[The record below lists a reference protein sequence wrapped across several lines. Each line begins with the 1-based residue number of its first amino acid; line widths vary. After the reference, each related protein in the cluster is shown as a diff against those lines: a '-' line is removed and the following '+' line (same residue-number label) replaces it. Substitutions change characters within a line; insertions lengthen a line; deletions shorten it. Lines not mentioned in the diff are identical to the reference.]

1 MRLIR
6 TITYTLLT
14 MITLVVIS
22 SCSTQKNT
30 ANSRAWKAFTARYNT
45 YFNGHQA
52 YIEGYKTKVDGNKDN
67 YTDFLPLL
75 PIGNKSSQSL
85 GKGNFETCVTKM
97 EKTIQ
102 LHSIKR
108 KPEMKRGHKMT
119 QKEKKYRERTE
130 FNPFLKTAW
139 MLMGYAQMQK
149 GDFIEAASTFS
160 YIENLYRTEPEIQ
173 NRARAMLAL
182 CYIQLSW
189 YYDAED
195 LLRKIERDKIP
206 EAARKEYNT
215 AMADF
220 HLKQKHWEEALPY
233 LQREIP
239 HMKYAIEKARGYFLL
254 GQIYKTLGM
263 KDEAYRA
270 FQKCMRKSPSYE
282 MKLNAMVQQTEVM
295 PQGDNTKK
303 IKKLTHL
310 TKQTGNKKFLDQIYY
325 AIGNIHLSTPDTAKA
340 LEAYEMGAAKVET
353 KGLAY
358 ASLMLQMGD
367 IYWARERFAK
377 ARTCYNNGV
386 SIIDKEH
393 ERYADVSSRSKV
405 LDKLAPPSETIFTQ
419 DSMRHLAQMPES
431 ERLAVI
437 DKAIELEKKRQKELK
452 AQRADSIARN
462 RQNNG
467 TTGNSNNTQGE
478 DKKNSSNTANANDGA
493 EWYFY
498 NQQSVM
504 QGKEQFSR
512 IWGNRKNE
520 DNWRRS
526 NKSVL
531 ANINNTEIDYD
542 QQDSIDNANNGAV
555 ADSLQSDTATTKG
568 KKNKDKTLS
577 SDEEKLTREYY
588 LEQLPLTPE
597 KMAESDTLL
606 KKALYEAGVVEKD
619 YLDNYS
625 LAKRTLLRCLNDYPE
640 FQPMDELLY
649 HLYLMELHWG
659 QKTDYEYYKGKLT
672 NEFPESQYTL
682 LINDP
687 YYEENARFG
696 KHIEDSLYAAT
707 YDAYKNSDYLTISAN
722 CAISAERFPK
732 GENRPKFM
740 FFDAMSKLRE
750 RDLRSFVDEM
760 RQIVKDYP
768 QDKISEIA
776 GMMVKGIEA
785 GRQPA
790 GGGYDIMALLMQ
802 RDEQTGDETEQ
813 ALKSDTLFTERQTDY
828 TFILTYSRDSVDE
841 GKLVYEI
848 SRFNFTNFL
857 VRNFDIE
864 LTQDMG
870 QMQMRIA
877 GFYNFDEAHT
887 YEQKLF
893 QDSAF
898 KSVAKSVEP
907 LIISD
912 HNLKLI
918 NMKYSWEQYKEFYQ
932 QYYVPSEVKE
942 DLKFDNKPD
951 NFIWDEYED
960 ADDGTTDVNNDNN
973 SDDDDDDD
981 GYYGGDDDEDEDDG
995 WY

>member
-1 MRLIR
+1 MRHIK
-6 TITYTLLT
+6 TIIIYTLLT

-22 SCSTQKNT
+22 SCSTHKNT
-30 ANSRAWKAFTARYNT
+30 ANTRAWKAFTARYNT
-45 YFNGHQA
+45 YFNGHQS
-52 YIEGYKTKVDGNKDN
+52 YIEGYKTKIDGNKDN

-75 PIGNKSSQSL
+75 PVANKSSQSL
-85 GKGNFETCVTKM
+85 GKGNFETCITKM

-108 KPEMKRGHKMT
+108 KPDLKRGHKMT
-119 QKEKKYRERTE
+119 PKEKKYRERTE

-160 YIENLYRTEPEIQ
+160 YIENLYRTEPEIRD
-173 NRARAMLAL
+173 RARAMLAL

-206 EAARKEYNT
+206 DAARKEYNT
-215 AMADF
+215 AMTDF
-220 HLKQKHWEEALPY
+220 HLKQKHWNEAIPY
-233 LQREIP
+233 LQKEIP
-239 HMKYAIEKARGYFLL
+239 QMKYSAEKARGYFLL

-270 FQKCMRKSPSYE
+270 FQKCMKKASSYE
-282 MKLNAMVQQTEVM
+282 MRLNAMVQQTEVM
-295 PQGDNTKK
+295 PAGDNTKK
-303 IKKLTHL
+303 IKKLTSL
-310 TKQTGNKKFLDQIYY
+310 TRQTGNKKYLDQIYY
-325 AIGNIHLSTPDTAKA
+325 AIGNIYLSVPDTAKA

-377 ARTCYNNGV
+377 ARSCYNSGV
-386 SIIDKEH
+386 SIIGKEH
-393 ERYADVSSRSKV
+393 ERYQEISSRSKI
-405 LDKLAPPSETIFTQ
+405 LDKLAGPSEVIFVQ
-419 DSMRHLAQMPES
+419 DSVRQLAQMPES
-431 ERLAVI
+431 ERLAII

-467 TTGNSNNTQGE
+467 ATGNSNNNSSD
-478 DKKNSSNTANANDGA
+478 DKKAPSNTANANDGA

-498 NQQSVM
+498 NQQSVI
-504 QGKEQFSR
+504 QGKEQFTR

-520 DNWRRS
+520 DDWRRS

-531 ANINNTEIDYD
+531 AVTENSDIDYD
-542 QQDSIDNANNGAV
+542 KQDSIDNANNEART
-555 ADSLQSDTATTKG
+555 DSLQNDTTKASS
-568 KKNKDKTLS
+568 KKDKKLS

-588 LEQLPLTPE
+588 LNQLPLTPE

-606 KKALYEAGVVEKD
+606 KKALFEAGVLEKD

-659 QKTDYEYYKGKLT
+659 QRTDYEYYKGKLT
-672 NEFPESQYTL
+672 NDFPESQYSI

-687 YYEENARFG
+687 FYEENARFG

-707 YDAYKNSDYLTISAN
+707 YDAYKYSDYATINTN

-740 FFDAMSKLRE
+740 FFESMSKLRE
-750 RDLRSFVDEM
+750 RDLRGFVDGM
-760 RQIVKDYP
+760 RKIVKDYP

-776 GMMVKGIEA
+776 GMMVKGIES

-790 GGGYDIMALLMQ
+790 GGGYDIMALLLQ
-802 RDEQTGDETEQ
+802 RNDQTGDETEQ

-828 TFILTYSRDSVDE
+828 TIILTYSRDSVDE
-841 GKLVYEI
+841 GKLIYEI

-857 VRNFDIE
+857 IRNFEIE

-870 QMQMRIA
+870 ISQMRIS
-877 GFYNFDEAHT
+877 GFYNFDEVHT

-893 QDSAF
+893 LDSAF
-898 KSVAKSVEP
+898 KSVAAHVEP
-907 LIISD
+907 IIISD

-918 NMKYSWEQYKEFYQ
+918 NIKYSWEQYKEFYKLH
-932 QYYVPSEVKE
+932 YIPSQVKE

-951 NFIWDEYED
+951 NFIWDEYQEVE
-960 ADDGTTDVNNDNN
+960 GKTEVQG
-973 SDDDDDDD
+973 DDDDDDD
-981 GYYGGDDDEDEDDG
+981 SDYDDDYYDDSDDDG